1 MIKQLK
7 RVNMKKIKN
16 IIAISSISAVVLIA
30 EPNLPNIN
38 SSTIDR
44 QLKTPRDIPIKQKEL
59 IDIEGAKDIELLK
72 DDGSNKTILIKSFAI
87 SGNTKISTK
96 IIIESIKEF
105 ENKELSFKQIQEV
118 TQIITKLYRSEGY
131 FVARAYVPAQNI
143 EKNNNVLQIKII
155 EGKYGKIKLNN
166 KSLVND
172 RVVENIFDNNSMKNG
187 IIDYD
192 DIQRSIL
199 LINDRSGV
207 KVTKAEISSGEEFG
221 SSNLDI
227 QTVATPRADG
237 YLLVDNYGSRYTGL
251 YRTQLLTNINSL
263 AKVGDKLTLSG
274 LVSNGADLKNGRI
287 AYELPLNSYGL
298 TADVVYSRTNYNL
311 AKEFKELGA
320 HGKSNIYEAGLT
332 YPIFLSTEQAL
343 FAKVKYYHKDLTDYY
358 LDDKDTKYIN
368 SLEASLDYEKNY
380 YIKNLP
386 TRLYSSLD
394 FTTGNLSG
402 GNETENGRYNKIEVY
417 VSNEVAFNNIFALST
432 TLTAQKT
439 ISDKNLDGNEQFS
452 LGGVYGVKVYPYS
465 EKSGENG
472 YLFSNEIF
480 ANFPNISSY
489 SHKIGLFYDIGDAY
503 RAKIGD
509 DGQGFERKR
518 LKDIGIGYYSKY
530 KDFFAKVQV
539 AWTANSQPIQ
549 SEKESA
555 QQNSKVLFQTGV
567 VF

>member
-7 RVNMKKIKN
+7 RVNMKNIKN
-16 IIAISSISAVVLIA
+16 IIAISSISTVVLMA

-44 QLKTPRDIPIKQKEL
+44 QLKAPKDIPTKQKEI

-72 DDGSNKTILIKSFAI
+72 DDGSNKTILIKSFDI
-87 SGNTKISTK
+87 QGNTKIPTAK
-96 IIIESIKEF
+96 IMHSIKDF
-105 ENKELSFKQIQEV
+105 ENKELTFKQIQEV
-118 TQIITKLYRSEGY
+118 TQIITKLYRAEGY

-155 EGKYGKIKLNN
+155 EGKYGKIKVDN

-172 RVVENIFDNNSMKNG
+172 SVVQDIFNNNSKKNE

-192 DIQRSIL
+192 DLQRSIL
-199 LINDRSGV
+199 LVNDRSGV

-221 SSNLDI
+221 TSNFDV

-274 LVSNGADLKNGRI
+274 LVSNGADLKNGRV

-298 TADVVYSRTNYNL
+298 TADVAYSRTSYNL
-311 AKEFKELGA
+311 VKEFDEIEA
-320 HGKSNIYEAGLT
+320 HGKSNIYEIGLT

-343 FAKVKYYHKDLTDYY
+343 FAKIKYYHKDLTDYF

-368 SLEASLDYEKNY
+368 SFEASLDYEKNY

-394 FTTGNLSG
+394 YTTGNLSG
-402 GNETENGRYNKIEVY
+402 GNKKENGKYNKIEAY
-417 VSNEVAFNNIFALST
+417 VSNEVAFN
-432 TLTAQKT
+432 T
-439 ISDKNLDGNEQFS
+439 I
-452 LGGVYGVKVYPYS
+452 
-465 EKSGENG
+465 
-472 YLFSNEIF
+472 
-480 ANFPNISSY
+480 
-489 SHKIGLFYDIGDAY
+489 
-503 RAKIGD
+503 
-509 DGQGFERKR
+509 
-518 LKDIGIGYYSKY
+518 
-530 KDFFAKVQV
+530 
-539 AWTANSQPIQ
+539 
-549 SEKESA
+549 
-555 QQNSKVLFQTGV
+555 
-567 VF
+567 